1 MKKLQYILLAILAI
15 SFSFS
20 ACTEEEPFET
30 INADDEPRIL
40 NPIFANGENGQL
52 PLITEISRDAN
63 LSMELTV
70 TPSTFS
76 TVTWLID
83 GYEVNEGTEIDMNLK
98 AGSYHFKVL
107 VTTGT
112 GKSTFREGI
121 VKVNPLAN
129 DPQTIEK
136 GVERIITPGG
146 TGIIYGYNLNL
157 VKSLVIGGLSI
168 NDFSFH
174 EDSEGDYLQY
184 SVPNYLSEGKH
195 RVLLVD
201 EGASDYGAN
210 TVTVTSSALATGGI
224 SRVDPNSVWHLT
236 GLNMDQ
242 IASITLGGQTI
253 TSFTQQT
260 AKELVLTSPNLEAGS
275 YTLTGKTKGNTAL
288 KFYYEGSFKEEISL
302 TVSSETVLYEG
313 HHYISWE
320 LADGDP
326 NKTFNFIAK
335 EVFAAMSPGTTLNIH
350 YSLNPLAGYW
360 QMQTTT
366 GWWTALPGTGTIDL
380 EGDGVLALV
389 LTQEM
394 LDLIQA
400 QDGFLCVGH
409 GYYVDRVSIK

>member
-30 INADDEPRIL
+30 ITADDEPRIL

-63 LSMELTV
+63 LTMELTV
-70 TPSTFS
+70 PPSTFS

-168 NDFSFH
+168 NDFSFN
-174 EDSEGDYLQY
+174 EDPDGDYLQY
-184 SVPNYLSEGKH
+184 SVPNDLSEGKH
-195 RVLLVD
+195 RILLVD
-201 EGASDYGAN
+201 EGASDYGGN
-210 TVTVTSSALATGGI
+210 TVTVTGSALATGGI

-260 AKELVLTSPNLEAGS
+260 ATELVLTSPNLEAGS
-275 YTLTGKTKGNTAL
+275 YTLTGKTKSNTAL
-288 KFYYEGSFKEEISL
+288 KFYSEGSFKEEISL

-320 LADGDP
+320 LPDGDP
-326 NKTFNFIAK
+326 NKTFNLIAK
-335 EVFAAMSPGTTLNIH
+335 EVFAAMSPRTTLNIH
-350 YSLNPLAGYW
+350 YSLNPGAGYW

-366 GWWTALPGTGTIDL
+366 GWWTALPGTGTLDL
-380 EGDGVLALV
+380 AADGFVELV
-389 LTQEM
+389 MTQEM